1 MKKPIQA
8 RSSYQQLVI
17 AYQEGEFVG
26 PACLRLASIDYEAKD
41 YRTALPLFQRAA
53 TLASSDAVRLLARY
67 YEAVCLEQT
76 GRRDD
81 TRQVYEEILA
91 VTKDNPYRDDAHLAL
106 ANLAM
111 SQHHPNEAF
120 KEYEALSREGTR
132 PGLQAEASLKA
143 GLLAKDLA
151 QNDTALA
158 LFNRAASLS
167 GANAAV
173 RAEAFI
179 NQLHILYDT
188 NKYKALLEAYV
199 GIRPGLPA
207 AMQPEAMLLAASS
220 QRQLG
225 KQTEARALYDEILN
239 EFPRSPQ
246 VPEARYQRIISL
258 YAANEPNFVK
268 EADLFLGSGAEPV
281 KIDQVRLMKADTLF
295 KGGDYAGAALAYGA
309 LDGSSNLPAKYKA
322 EATYRLGYC
331 YAQARKPEQTV
342 AAFSKF
348 LKNYPESPLAAKAF
362 VQRAV
367 AYEQLQNYPSALA
380 DFNEVINDHKEAK
393 EREFALEH
401 KALILGQQKDD
412 RGMTEAFRMLLK
424 DYPKTEVAGLAHFSI
439 ARAAFEDSRD
449 YSTALVE
456 YLAARTADPKEYGA
470 RSALMVILCEYQLKD
485 RPKLTEE
492 VAAYQKAKSQPDV
505 PPSILLWLGEQ
516 EYDEKNYAAAEG
528 HLAVATAVLGKSNSE
543 AWLMLARARV
553 YLEKWDGAL
562 EATQKYLAGISP
574 EPRERALGLLIQGDA
589 QVALR
594 RFDDADKSVN
604 ETLQLQPEGS
614 LNAKA
619 RLLGGKLLY
628 AQGKYDDAAKAYRS
642 IAVLYDD
649 KDITPVA
656 LSRAAEAFDKAGR
669 PDDAKK
675 ASDELKAK
683 YPTYTENQT
692 M

>member
-1 MKKPIQA
+1 MSSPWSTR
-8 RSSYQQLVI
+8 RSSS
-17 AYQEGEFVG
+17 
-26 PACLRLASIDYEAKD
+26 ASRKT
-41 YRTALPLFQRAA
+41 TA
-53 TLASSDAVRLLARY
+53 
-67 YEAVCLEQT
+67 
-76 GRRDD
+76 
-81 TRQVYEEILA
+81 
-91 VTKDNPYRDDAHLAL
+91 
-106 ANLAM
+106 
-111 SQHHPNEAF
+111 
-120 KEYEALSREGTR
+120 
-132 PGLQAEASLKA
+132 
-143 GLLAKDLA
+143 
-151 QNDTALA
+151 
-158 LFNRAASLS
+158 
-167 GANAAV
+167 
-173 RAEAFI
+173 
-179 NQLHILYDT
+179 
-188 NKYKALLEAYV
+188 
-199 GIRPGLPA
+199 
-207 AMQPEAMLLAASS
+207 
-220 QRQLG
+220 
-225 KQTEARALYDEILN
+225 
-239 EFPRSPQ
+239 
-246 VPEARYQRIISL
+246 
-258 YAANEPNFVK
+258 
-268 EADLFLGSGAEPV
+268 
-281 KIDQVRLMKADTLF
+281 
-295 KGGDYAGAALAYGA
+295 
-309 LDGSSNLPAKYKA
+309 
-322 EATYRLGYC
+322 
-331 YAQARKPEQTV
+331 
-342 AAFSKF
+342 
-348 LKNYPESPLAAKAF
+348 
-362 VQRAV
+362 
-367 AYEQLQNYPSALA
+367 
-380 DFNEVINDHKEAK
+380 
-393 EREFALEH
+393 
-401 KALILGQQKDD
+401 
-412 RGMTEAFRMLLK
+412 GMTEAFRTLLK

-449 YSTALVE
+449 YSTALAE

-562 EATQKYLAGISP
+562 EASQKYLAGISP

-683 YPTYTENQT
+683 YPTYTDGQA